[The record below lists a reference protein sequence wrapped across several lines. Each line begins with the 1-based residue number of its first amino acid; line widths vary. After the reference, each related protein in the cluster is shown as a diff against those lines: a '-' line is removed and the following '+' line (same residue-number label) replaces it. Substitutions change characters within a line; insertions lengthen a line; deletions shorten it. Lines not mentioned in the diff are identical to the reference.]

1 MQYIDE
7 SLLLKL
13 ELSTVRGWMQRPPID
28 QVYPSSK
35 LLLLFMTLSNCI
47 TASKIVVLM
56 PSGTFQATTREII
69 ASSVCC
75 LGNICTYTSYKM
87 VNGFLFSFS
96 FFLQFYVIMY
106 SIFKGSLFLDFH
118 IEIVSWLS
126 FWKRAEPSSVM
137 FPNLIW
143 EFKKCLK
150 VGKIVH

>member
-28 QVYPSSK
+28 EVYPSSK

-75 LGNICTYTSYKM
+75 LGNICTYKM
-87 VNGFLFSFS
+87 ENGFLFSFS
-96 FFLQFYVIMY
+96 FFLQFHVRHFLRLVKKDNLMLLNWCWITNSRLLV
-106 SIFKGSLFLDFH
+106 SILLKINLWKSGS
-118 IEIVSWLS
+118 
-126 FWKRAEPSSVM
+126 
-137 FPNLIW
+137 
-143 EFKKCLK
+143 
-150 VGKIVH
+150 GKSKTSKMAQNDHKI

>member
-28 QVYPSSK
+28 EVYPSSK

-56 PSGTFQATTREII
+56 PPGTFQATTREII

-87 VNGFLFSFS
+87 ENGFLFSFS
-96 FFLQFYVIMY
+96 FFLQFYVITY
-106 SIFKGSLFLDFH
+106 SIFKAYKEGQFDVVELMLNNQFKAFSINFTNQPVKIGLEE
-118 IEIVSWLS
+118 IE
-126 FWKRAEPSSVM
+126 
-137 FPNLIW
+137 
-143 EFKKCLK
+143 
-150 VGKIVH
+150 KI